1 MEKMSSYLAG
11 TTRDEALERARH
23 LNKEGLGTLLAP
35 LFGQDEGFSEND
47 RADRAGEETEALVK
61 AMGMKLIRGGLSL
74 DPRDFELDNGW
85 ARAMERLSPLLVRAE
100 EFGYGVWLEAEDS
113 ETAGAALDLYLGLRP
128 RFPHLGITLSARLPR
143 ALSDLAIVT
152 ASRGRVRL
160 VKGLPPP
167 NTEADENDGDLS
179 DRFRLLLEVL
189 FRESNF
195 FAVAT
200 HDPQLIEE
208 THRLSESQSRMFE
221 YQLYMG
227 VSDTLARRLVYER
240 GHPTTLYLPY
250 GERAD
255 RHLDR
260 LVRGGRLSEGEGH
273 LQS

>member
-1 MEKMSSYLAG
+1 MSSYLAG

-35 LFGQDEGFSEND
+35 LFGQDEGFSEKD
-47 RADRAGEETEALVK
+47 RADSAGEETEALVK

-221 YQLYMG
+221 YQLYLG